1 MTSTTDTRHHRRR
14 PAGPNLS
21 RLLHAASTNINSLVS
36 PKPPS
41 PPRPSSKIHLPLLL
55 PDPFL
60 SLVSPSASTSTE
72 LASQM
77 RSKSPLS
84 PSTVKD
90 VPSPD
95 TRSRLSSSM
104 QISTGKGGGPAF
116 VGQVFSMC
124 DLTGTGLM
132 AVSTHFD
139 IPFLSKRTPEW
150 LKKIFSAVTKS
161 ERNGPVFRFFM
172 DLGDAVSYV
181 KQLNIP
187 SGVVGACRL
196 DIAYEHFK
204 EKPHLFQFVPNQRQV
219 KEANKLLKNLPQN
232 DERMKV
238 DGVPVYTPYFFDK
251 NMLDNILE
259 DSMDQH
265 FQALIET
272 RHFQRHGDDSID
284 DSLTAE
290 AVEEMGESMWD
301 PPEVQEVLDE
311 VGYPTIPLSII
322 SKAAEIQLMYAV
334 DKVLLGNRWMR
345 KATGI
350 QPKFQYM
357 VDSFERKSTASL
369 LRAQNRSRLISN
381 TGFVEDAQLQSP
393 ATLEVEGK
401 DKNHDK
407 QGKTPNFQFPFGD
420 WFAHPFSKEQENQQN
435 LLDTRDSNS
444 TRQHRG
450 REAQSSPFIPK
461 ITMVGISTGDP
472 AKMSKATLKKTMDDL
487 TKELEKI
494 EHAEQ
499 NDSSS
504 NDHTFDDE
512 RDPLFVANVGDYGS
526 RTGPGRWVRG
536 GSI

>member
-1 MTSTTDTRHHRRR
+1 
-14 PAGPNLS
+14 
-21 RLLHAASTNINSLVS
+21 
-36 PKPPS
+36 
-41 PPRPSSKIHLPLLL
+41 
-55 PDPFL
+55 
-60 SLVSPSASTSTE
+60 
-72 LASQM
+72 
-77 RSKSPLS
+77 
-84 PSTVKD
+84 
-90 VPSPD
+90 
-95 TRSRLSSSM
+95 
-104 QISTGKGGGPAF
+104 
-116 VGQVFSMC
+116 MC

-139 IPFLSKRTPEW
+139 IPFLS
-150 LKKIFSAVTKS
+150 KS

-322 SKAAEIQLMYAV
+322 SKAVEIQLMYAV
-334 DKVLLGNRWMR
+334 DKMMR

-357 VDSFERKSTASL
+357 VDSFER
-369 LRAQNRSRLISN
+369 
-381 TGFVEDAQLQSP
+381 
-393 ATLEVEGK
+393 
-401 DKNHDK
+401 
-407 QGKTPNFQFPFGD
+407 
-420 WFAHPFSKEQENQQN
+420 
-435 LLDTRDSNS
+435 
-444 TRQHRG
+444 
-450 REAQSSPFIPK
+450 
-461 ITMVGISTGDP
+461 
-472 AKMSKATLKKTMDDL
+472 
-487 TKELEKI
+487 
-494 EHAEQ
+494 
-499 NDSSS
+499 
-504 NDHTFDDE
+504 
-512 RDPLFVANVGDYGS
+512 
-526 RTGPGRWVRG
+526 
-536 GSI
+536 